1 MRTET
6 EVDKREVFA
15 VWMKLGSK
23 HISAS
28 QYGFT
33 NSVRR
38 SGSGKNQEKR
48 DFLGLSTTTDGFI
61 TKGVNNVRRSCT
73 AVFLDKLPPHLAM
86 ALKQGKCICFQ
97 EGRGAGH
104 SSA

>member
-1 MRTET
+1 MRSI
-6 EVDKREVFA
+6 FCL
-15 VWMKLGSK
+15 KLGSK

-38 SGSGKNQEKR
+38 SGSGRNQETR

-61 TKGVNNVRRSCT
+61 TKGVNYVH
-73 AVFLDKLPPHLAM
+73 AH
-86 ALKQGKCICFQ
+86 GW
-97 EGRGAGH
+97 GH
-104 SSA
+104 